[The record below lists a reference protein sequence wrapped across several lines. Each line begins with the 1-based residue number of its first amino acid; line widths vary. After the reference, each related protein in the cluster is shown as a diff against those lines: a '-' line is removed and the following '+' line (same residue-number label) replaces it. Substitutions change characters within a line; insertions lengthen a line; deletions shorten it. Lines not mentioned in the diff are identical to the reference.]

1 MRSSYISV
9 NALKTDEDRQKIS
22 GSAAKVA
29 AQMTELGTSIARLEN
44 SWSGQAN
51 EAFLRSLAEDFELM
65 GQLLTEISQFS
76 EALLAAEQEYLQTEY
91 EVSSRIDTLGV

>member
-1 MRSSYISV
+1 
-9 NALKTDEDRQKIS
+9 
-22 GSAAKVA
+22 
-29 AQMTELGTSIARLEN
+29 
-44 SWSGQAN
+44 
-51 EAFLRSLAEDFELM
+51 M